1 MELSKLMALEEQIEN
16 SFITLANLEVS
27 GKRET
32 FDYEEQL
39 CFLNSLVD
47 KEKKLLK
54 ELTYEEVVNLR
65 RQVLNNCN
73 KKESPLTLGHLTNAS
88 YFRVLHNFNFLLG
101 SESFDYETYLRYDL
115 NQIILAFLENLIANE
130 YYEDIKNDLIFYKYN
145 LIFMNLLSEYDFLK
159 TEDISGISIESKNFK
174 TDENLYL
181 EFVDK
186 SLLILEGKEYI
197 DSLRKLLGDFK
208 DNNNDYALAIIAT
221 IEVLARLILCDNDI
235 LNYLQQDFNLLLED
249 ENISLEV
256 KNIVQE
262 MLIILEQL
270 KNRISLAR

>member
-32 FDYEEQL
+32 LDYEEQF

-47 KEKKLLK
+47 KEKELLK
-54 ELTYEEVVNLR
+54 ELTYEEVVSLR

-73 KKESPLTLGHLTNAS
+73 KKESSLALGHLTNAS
-88 YFRVLHNFNFLLG
+88 YFRVLHNLNFLLG
-101 SESFDYETYLRYDL
+101 SESFEYEAYLRYDL

-174 TDENLYL
+174 TDENLDL

-186 SLLILEGKEYI
+186 SLLILEGREYI
-197 DSLRKLLGDFK
+197 DSLRKLSDNFK
-208 DNNNDYALAIIAT
+208 DNNNDYALAIIAI